1 MNPMR
6 EILRSLVALFF
17 DDELLALGV
26 LFVVALTALLVLGLA
41 AAPLAAGSFLLVGN
55 VLVLV
60 LGVARTARR
69 RPSP

>member
-1 MNPMR
+1 MNPLR
-6 EILRSLVALFF
+6 EILRGLVALFF

-41 AAPLAAGSFLLVGN
+41 TEPLAAGTFLLAGN